1 MAHDS
6 KWKRMA
12 LALLLTACGSNGT
25 PDGDDPGGDGNTGG
39 GDPPGGQTPSGPP
52 PPIQLGAP
60 PSLEWREGYS
70 AFNEPFDA
78 LDLGRWRPS
87 DGWANSG
94 DFNAGWRA
102 DHAVVTDG
110 RLDLLLDTATC
121 STGGCSG
128 RPYASGEVATQR
140 YYGHGRYEV
149 RMKPVRTP
157 GTMTAFAITTGPAE
171 STRSDAIDLAILG
184 QNTKALRLNYITNG
198 QRHDLGVNLPFD
210 AADDFHT
217 YGIEWTR
224 DAIHWYVDDQRI
236 HSETGHKGALPS
248 VPGRALVNFWPGNP
262 GSTAS
267 WMGRF
272 TYPGSPLV
280 VSVEHLRYS
289 PAAPVELLESF
300 ETPEQAAL
308 WVRTVGPGAS
318 LTARQSNQGH
328 QGKSLYLDYTTSAT
342 AYAYTAR
349 TFSEPQDWTGVRY
362 LNFWFR
368 GYQTGNR
375 FRVELRDNG
384 PSADAAER
392 FESLFQDDFKGWK
405 WVSVPLTAFTRRTD
419 GQPTGAP
426 EDGLTLSGVW
436 GLAFQP
442 LAGNNE
448 AFIDDIELER

>member
-1 MAHDS
+1 MARDAM
-6 KWKRMA
+6 WKRMA
-12 LALLLTACGSNGT
+12 LALLLTACGSNGA
-25 PDGDDPGGDGNTGG
+25 PDGGGDGDT
-39 GDPPGGQTPSGPP
+39 PGGPTPGGPRP
-52 PPIQLGAP
+52 PSSSAR
-60 PSLEWREGYS
+60 PSLEWLDGYS
-70 AFNEPFDA
+70 AFDEPFDT

-102 DHAVVTDG
+102 DHALVTDG
-110 RLDLLLDTATC
+110 RLELILDTEPC

-140 YYGHGRYEV
+140 YYGYGRYEV

-171 STRSDAIDLAILG
+171 STRSDSIDLAILG

-198 QRHDLGVNLPFD
+198 QRHDLGVSLPFD
-210 AADDFHT
+210 TADGFHT

-236 HSETGHKGALPS
+236 HSETGYKGELPS
-248 VPGRALVNFWPGNP
+248 VPGRALVNFWPGNV
-262 GSTAS
+262 GTTSS

-272 TYPGSPLV
+272 TYPGTPLV
-280 VSVEHLRYS
+280 VGVENVRYG

-300 ETPEQAAL
+300 DTPEEAAR

-349 TFSEPQDWTGVRY
+349 TFSEPQDWTGRA
-362 LNFWFR
+362 
-368 GYQTGNR
+368 T
-375 FRVELRDNG
+375 
-384 PSADAAER
+384 
-392 FESLFQDDFKGWK
+392 
-405 WVSVPLTAFTRRTD
+405 
-419 GQPTGAP
+419 
-426 EDGLTLSGVW
+426 
-436 GLAFQP
+436 
-442 LAGNNE
+442 
-448 AFIDDIELER
+448 